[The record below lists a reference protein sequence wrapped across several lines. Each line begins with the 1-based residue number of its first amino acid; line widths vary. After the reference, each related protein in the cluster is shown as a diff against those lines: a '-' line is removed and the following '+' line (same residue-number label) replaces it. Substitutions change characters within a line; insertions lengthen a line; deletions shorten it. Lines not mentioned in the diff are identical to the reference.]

1 MTSSSQLIQ
10 TIRQFMDIAMHHSI
24 RERSHF
30 AKATGL
36 SMPQFGILMQL
47 HYRHNCGVSDL
58 SDRFDITNAAA
69 SQLVDKLVQ
78 SGLIQREED
87 PNDRRAKL
95 LNLSDKGR
103 ELIQQSIEE
112 RYRWVDQLAEKL
124 TAEERAKVNAALNI
138 MTRAAQELEAEPVKQ
153 NAWPPKR
160 LHTQFTSQS

>member
-1 MTSSSQLIQ
+1 MASPAQLIQ
-10 TIRQFMDIAMHHSI
+10 TIRQFMDIAMHHSM

-47 HYRHNCGVSDL
+47 HYRGNCGVSDI

-87 PNDRRAKL
+87 PHDRRAKL
-95 LNLSDKGR
+95 LNLTEKGR
-103 ELIQQSIEE
+103 ALIQQGIEE
-112 RYRWVDQLAEKL
+112 RYRWVDQLAGKL
-124 TAEERAKVNAALNI
+124 TAEERAKVAKALTI
-138 MTRAAQELEAEPVKQ
+138 LTETAREVETGMQA
-153 NAWPPKR
+153 
-160 LHTQFTSQS
+160 HT